1 MKFKCLMMALAG
13 LTLTA
18 CVDAQNAT
26 TGPDEGFIE
35 VSDAVVA
42 AVSPS
47 QDLRFVRIDP
57 IDGCYV
63 YRHTGPVE
71 TTFLPLRTKN
81 GNPICSRP
89 KEDVAS

>member
-1 MKFKCLMMALAG
+1 MKFPFAALAIAAV
-13 LTLTA
+13 TLSA
-18 CVDAQNAT
+18 CVDAQNPNE
-26 TGPDEGFIE
+26 GPEEGFIV

-63 YRHTGPVE
+63 YRHVNVVE
-71 TTFLPLRTKN
+71 TTFLPLRTAK

-89 KEDVAS
+89 KEPTS